1 MPSHWQASSPWHRWE
16 QLNLEQKMP
25 RCGSSG
31 ANAGLIYTTLVT
43 YSSISVGFR
52 EEDLLSPC
60 VTDETA
66 PRGRSDL
73 FRSSSDVH
81 RALVLD
87 LS

>member
-1 MPSHWQASSPWHRWE
+1 
-16 QLNLEQKMP
+16 MP

-31 ANAGLIYTTLVT
+31 ASAGLIYTTLVT
-43 YSSISVGFR
+43 CSSISVGFR
-52 EEDLLSPC
+52 EEDLFSPC

-73 FRSSSDVH
+73 VQSSSDVH

-87 LS
+87 LLSWS